1 MSSIHD
7 RDHPS
12 DEAVS
17 RDIQGNP
24 VPLMMLTLP
33 TPEIPAA
40 PFLAPQSLF
49 LVPEFPMAN
58 SSIPDSRI
66 PDISSRS
73 NRKLNSNQESE
84 EPNLGEPP
92 VTYGKPNVEYG
103 ISSDLLNVPT
113 WNAMIGI
120 GTPLDEVE
128 DQENVESRK
137 ALPGALNMNMRL
149 GESDGRQDDP
159 EVPVDDAETEVEG
172 GRRMSLW
179 TMFRKFFKL
188 PSRRGL
194 PGSTA
199 ATDVPHPRKN
209 TDSPSGDAFRYCL

>member
-49 LVPEFPMAN
+49 LVPEFPVADSS
-58 SSIPDSRI
+58 SSIDT
-66 PDISSRS
+66 SSCS
-73 NRKLNSNQESE
+73 DHKLHGNQESE
-84 EPNLGEPP
+84 ELSLGEPP
-92 VTYGKPNVEYG
+92 VTYGKPNTEYG

-113 WNAMIGI
+113 WNAMIGV

-128 DQENVESRK
+128 NQENVESRK

>member
-17 RDIQGNP
+17 RDLQGDP

-49 LVPEFPMAN
+49 VVPEFPMAN
-58 SSIPDSRI
+58 SNIPGT
-66 PDISSRS
+66 SSHS
-73 NRKLNSNQESE
+73 NRKLNSNQETGFE
-84 EPNLGEPP
+84 EPPA
-92 VTYGKPNVEYG
+92 TDGKPNAECG
-103 ISSDLLNVPT
+103 ISSDLLNVPA
-113 WNAMIGI
+113 WNAMIGVRSH
-120 GTPLDEVE
+120 LDEVLE
-128 DQENVESRK
+128 DEENVESRK
-137 ALPGALNMNMRL
+137 ALLGALDVNMRL
-149 GESDGRQDDP
+149 GESDGCQEDDP
-159 EVPVDDAETEVEG
+159 EVPMDNTELKAEG
-172 GRRMSLW
+172 GRRISLW
-179 TMFRKFFKL
+179 TRFRKFFEL

-194 PGSTA
+194 PGSAA
-199 ATDVPHPRKN
+199 ATDVPRPRKI